1 MEMRMPRAQTAAPV
15 SLAVSVVL
23 GLALA
28 VACGDGDVD
37 STPAP
42 PPPTPSDPR
51 ATPLPPDWPTGVLT
65 LDEVDFSVMPVLGE
79 LLELSDGG
87 AVTQERVTFYD
98 LVGDD
103 DVLEAIVSVESGGT
117 LGDVG
122 VAIYELRDTQ
132 PRLITYIAAAGR
144 VEFDADL
151 ELLFS
156 FEGVY
161 EGGDAECCPSK
172 LREVAYGWDGERFAV
187 VSDQV
192 VDNPDR

>member
-1 MEMRMPRAQTAAPV
+1 V
-15 SLAVSVVL
+15 VSVPLRATVSRVSVL
-23 GLALA
+23 VAALLLALHA
-28 VACGDGDVD
+28 ACGDGDTD
-37 STPAP
+37 GTPSP
-42 PPPTPSDPR
+42 PPPAPSDPD
-51 ATPLPPDWPTGVLT
+51 ATPLPPGWPTGILT
-65 LDEVDFSVMPVLGE
+65 LDEVDFSASPVLDE
-79 LLELSDGG
+79 LLELSNGG
-87 AVTQERVTFYD
+87 AVTQERVMLYD

-103 DVLEAIVSVESGGT
+103 DVLEAIVYVESGGT

-132 PRLITYIAAAGR
+132 PLLLTYIEAAGR

-161 EGGDAECCPSK
+161 EEGDAECCPSK

-187 VSDQV
+187 MSDQV